1 MVFKRLAV
9 RSSAAVLIFAF
20 GLSLFGC
27 SSKDPEQKTLDSFT
41 KAADGIYTLDCYS
54 DYKIDEYLKA
64 GITDVLQ
71 YDTWMTENLTHGVPT
86 GDIPGMGCSSFVV
99 ESSDGGH
106 LFGRNYDS
114 SEGDALV
121 IRTHPENGYASIG
134 IADLKHVNLGVGGEF
149 AIEDEASLPL
159 LFAAP
164 WCVCDGINEK
174 GLGVSL
180 LELSDRHVVID
191 TEKEDFLIY
200 SAVRVLL
207 DKCANIDEALALLA
221 CYDMYSPRKNSYHVF
236 ITDTSGRSVIAEWT
250 SEGLMV
256 TEEDTAVANFLLCKN
271 DPYLD
276 YDHRYSKMHA
286 SIDGVSSM
294 SSDEAMGVLSDVSQ
308 YTRWSA
314 VYNLEKFTVD
324 ICFSEDYS
332 KTYSYNGKK

>member
-1 MVFKRLAV
+1 MVFKRFTARLA
-9 RSSAAVLIFAF
+9 AAVLVLAF

-27 SSKDPEQKTLDSFT
+27 SGKDPEQKTLSSFT
-41 KAADGIYTLDCYS
+41 KVADGIYTLDCYS

-64 GITDVLQ
+64 GITDVEQ
-71 YDTWMTENLTHGVPT
+71 FDIWMTENLTHGVPT

-99 ESSDGGH
+99 CGTDGDH

-114 SEGDALV
+114 SEGDAVV

-134 IADLKHVNLGVGGEF
+134 IADLKHVNLGVGGNY
-149 AIEDEASLPL
+149 AIEDEKSLPL

-180 LELSDRHVVID
+180 LELSDKHVVND
-191 TEKEDFLIY
+191 TEKDDFLIY
-200 SAVRVLL
+200 SAVRILL
-207 DKCANIDEALALLA
+207 DKCANIDEALAFLSG
-221 CYDMYSPRKNSYHVF
+221 YDMYSPRKNSYHVF
-236 ITDTSGRSVIAEWT
+236 ITDTTGRSVIAEWT

-256 TEEDTAVANFLLCKN
+256 TEEDTAVANFSLYKN

-276 YDHRYSKMHA
+276 YDHRYAKMHD

-294 SSDEAMGVLSDVSQ
+294 TPDEAMGVLGKVSQ
-308 YTRWSA
+308 YTSWSA
-314 VYNLEKFTVD
+314 VYDLEKFTVD

-332 KTYSYNGKK
+332 KTYSYSGKK